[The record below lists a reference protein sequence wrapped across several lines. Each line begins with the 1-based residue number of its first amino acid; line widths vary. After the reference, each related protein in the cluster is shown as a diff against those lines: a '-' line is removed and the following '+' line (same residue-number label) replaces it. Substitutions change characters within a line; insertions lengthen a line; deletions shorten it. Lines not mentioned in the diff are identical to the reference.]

1 MKLIR
6 YQNSEKESHIGWVLG
21 DKLGPVRGD
30 IFGEYQREEA
40 TIPVEDVQLLAPVR
54 PSKIIAIGRNY
65 AAHAE
70 EHGAEVPEI
79 PLAFFKPPSAVIGP
93 GEAIHIPPQTQQ
105 MEHEAELAV
114 VIGKGG
120 RWIAMDEADAHILGY
135 TIANDVT
142 ARDLQR
148 SDRLWTRAKG
158 FDTFAPLGPWIE
170 TDFDPTDAIITCR
183 VNDAIRQMASTRDMV
198 FSVKKLVA
206 FISSIMTLYPG
217 DVILTG
223 TPEGVGQLKKG
234 DVVEIDIEG
243 IGNLTNPVSE
253 EE

>member
-135 TIANDVT
+135 TIANDIT

>member
-135 TIANDVT
+135 TIANDIT

-243 IGNLTNPVSE
+243 IGTLTNPVSE

>member
-6 YQNSEKESHIGWVLG
+6 YQNSEKERHIGWVLG

-40 TIPVEDVQLLAPVR
+40 TIPLEDVQLLAPVR

>member
-40 TIPVEDVQLLAPVR
+40 TIPLEDVQLLAPVR